1 MKSIVRQVGVSLF
14 LLALVLTAA
23 GAASAE
29 ETADSLNFCVWPNY
43 IDTGKDGAYRALLAL
58 ANLSG
63 QLRHYEVRLF
73 TPGTPPPNGVGTTVQ
88 LGPWQTLLLDSQ
100 ALNAVGII
108 GIMEVATR
116 APGLVAGTLY
126 TAYQGHLTVQP
137 YVGCVQQ

>member
-1 MKSIVRQVGVSLF
+1 MKSLVRRVGVVLF
-14 LLALVLTAA
+14 LLALVSTAA

-29 ETADSLNFCVWPNY
+29 AADGLNFCVWTNY
-43 IDTGKDGAYRALLAL
+43 IDTGKDGEYRALLAL

-63 QLRHYEVRLF
+63 QLRQYEVRVF
-73 TPGTPPPNGVGTTVQ
+73 TPGTPPPNGVGTTVE
-88 LGPWQTLLLDSQ
+88 LRPWETRLLNSQ

-126 TAYQGHLTVQP
+126 TAYQGHLAAVP
-137 YVGCVQQ
+137 YVGCVQE